1 MILKPGINT
10 YPAAFSVIIL
20 LMPKLSAGILV
31 YRKKKTKIE
40 VFLCHPGGPF
50 YKNKDN
56 GVWTIPKG
64 EFDDSEDAFAAAQRE
79 FQEETG
85 QKISG
90 EFVAMKPIRYK
101 DGKKIVY
108 TWAVEGEVD
117 PASIKSNTF
126 LLEWPPKSG
135 KRIETPEVDRGE
147 WFAIEEAKQKI
158 LPSLFPLLDDLTELL
173 RAK

>member
-1 MILKPGINT
+1 
-10 YPAAFSVIIL
+10 
-20 LMPKLSAGILV
+20 MPKLSAGILV
-31 YRKKKTKIE
+31 YRKNKKMIE

-64 EFDDSEDAFAAAQRE
+64 EFDESEDAFAAAQRE
-79 FQEETG
+79 FEEETG

-108 TWAVEGEVD
+108 AWAVEGEVD
-117 PASIKSNTF
+117 PA
-126 LLEWPPKSG
+126 
-135 KRIETPEVDRGE
+135 
-147 WFAIEEAKQKI
+147 A
-158 LPSLFPLLDDLTELL
+158 
-173 RAK
+173 